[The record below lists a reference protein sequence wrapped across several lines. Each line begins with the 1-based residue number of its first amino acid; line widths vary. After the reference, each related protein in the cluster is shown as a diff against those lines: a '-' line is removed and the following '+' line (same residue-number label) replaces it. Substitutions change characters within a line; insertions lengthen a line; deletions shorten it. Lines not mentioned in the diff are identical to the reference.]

1 MKTAKTPA
9 LRSWLDLVPLSA
21 RAHRRQNRMT
31 LFCIVL
37 AVSLVATIFAMA
49 DMELRTQRRTAIRT
63 DGNWHVATTDLTAD
77 QAAVVAARPDVAA
90 VGLYDVANYHLDG
103 GYTPVSYTHLTLPT
117 NSRV

>member
-63 DGNWHVATTDLTAD
+63 RI
-77 QAAVVAARPDVAA
+77 RPVDCWQIVNFK
-90 VGLYDVANYHLDG
+90 VISPL
-103 GYTPVSYTHLTLPT
+103 S
-117 NSRV
+117 